1 MGERKLKVID
11 VARMTGLHRNT
22 ITLLYEET
30 AVRVDLE
37 TIEKLCE
44 LFEVKVGD
52 LFEYLPDGATK
63 KSSRRSNP

>member
-1 MGERKLKVID
+1 MGERKLKVVE

-30 AVRVDLE
+30 AARVDLE

-44 LFEVKVGD
+44 LFEVSVGE
-52 LFEYLPDGATK
+52 LFEYVPAGTPK
-63 KSSRRSNP
+63 KTSRRSNS